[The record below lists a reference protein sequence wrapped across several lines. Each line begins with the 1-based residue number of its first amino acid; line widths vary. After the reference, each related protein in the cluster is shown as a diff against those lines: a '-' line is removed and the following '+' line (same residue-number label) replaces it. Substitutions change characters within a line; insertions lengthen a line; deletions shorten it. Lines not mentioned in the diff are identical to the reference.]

1 MSQHVLTVLSCV
13 RYFCVFERQ
22 FVVFNITYPLHMF
35 PAITTARFGNRYPSP
50 FGLSRLSPANTSNNP
65 ADDTTSQTPI
75 AVNNMH
81 APAIT
86 YKSRRQRRTRNG
98 KITGALQKRFQSLNM
113 SLTRR
118 INSLK
123 HRIDSPMSPYY
134 DQMYEPA
141 ATRLTTR

>member
-1 MSQHVLTVLSCV
+1 MYFVRDFVVL
-13 RYFCVFERQ
+13 ERP
-22 FVVFNITYPLHMF
+22 FVVFNITHPLHMF
-35 PAITTARFGNRYPSP
+35 PANTTTRFGNRYRYPSP
-50 FGLSRLSPANTSNNP
+50 FRLSRPSPANTSNNP

-86 YKSRRQRRTRNG
+86 DKSRRQRRTRNG
-98 KITGALQKRFQSLNM
+98 KITGALAKRFQSLNM